1 MSTLNDAASIW
12 QQFHWSFFIN
22 TQGLIL
28 AVGRFKN
35 SLERGDI
42 PSARTELTT
51 AAELLRSSGAAM
63 QLAASFKRGEYEQ
76 EVRPSMLYPEVDVD
90 NFSGLMSWD
99 HAVLIQLWKQLRSTL
114 KDLPTELQA
123 EHQQFVAAYDE
134 LATSHH
140 GVCKKFGGG
149 ESGSIRYQSEVATD
163 VLDRFRRNRIGLL
176 DPNQTSGCPFHRK

>member
-12 QQFHWSFFIN
+12 KQFHWSFFIN

-76 EVRPSMLYPEVDVD
+76 EVRPSMLYFLDRL
-90 NFSGLMSWD
+90 G
-99 HAVLIQLWKQLRSTL
+99 RL
-114 KDLPTELQA
+114 K
-123 EHQQFVAAYDE
+123 
-134 LATSHH
+134 
-140 GVCKKFGGG
+140 GGG
-149 ESGSIRYQSEVATD
+149 RAPD
-163 VLDRFRRNRIGLL
+163 AK
-176 DPNQTSGCPFHRK
+176 C